1 MARNNPASDGGAVNF
16 DGYFPEVDFPKDP
29 AATFYDQDREPL
41 SEPSATDQAQV
52 EVVTEAGI
60 TDALGAGD
68 GAIASATAAVTDAV
82 ADTLANG
89 FQVSDALQ
97 AAGDPNFNPDAAAQ
111 EAQTFQFAE
120 AFNNAQGPAEQTQ
133 VVESFMDK
141 LGAGFEDVSAFS
153 SLAQVGA
160 QNFRDSESEQ
170 ASETKAV
177 EFAAHIPNAVI
188 QAEAF
193 ASQAM
198 RGMVRAGEVAA
209 VAI

>member
-16 DGYFPEVDFPKDP
+16 DSYFPEMDLPRDP
-29 AATFYDQDREPL
+29 SATFYDQDREPT
-41 SEPSATDQAQV
+41 SDPGVTDQAQV
-52 EVVTEAGI
+52 DIVAEAGI

-82 ADTLANG
+82 ADTLTNG

-97 AAGDPNFNPDAAAQ
+97 VAGDPDFNPDAAAQ
-111 EAQTFQFAE
+111 EAQTFRFAE
-120 AFNNAQGPAEQTQ
+120 TFNNAENPVEQAQ
-133 VVESFMDK
+133 VVEKFMDK
-141 LGAGFEDVSAFS
+141 LGAGIEDVSAFS

-160 QNFRDSESEQ
+160 QNFRDSESDQ
-170 ASETKAV
+170 AAKTKAV

-193 ASQAM
+193 ASHAM